1 MIPKDPDLNQGNSNY
16 DIKIITEFYCMLL
29 MD

>member
-1 MIPKDPDLNQGNSNY
+1 MIPKDPDLNQGNGNY
-16 DIKIITEFYCMLL
+16 DIKIITEFYCLLL